1 MTSLKVKYANEI
13 AEAMAKTLGDN
24 NFTNVFYKQAVLNK
38 EAGPALEAYKRD
50 LENVT
55 DENGLIK
62 TWNKYLSSIQEE
74 ENIEEGTF
82 QDAVCAQAVKAR
94 ELGIYGYQVPGCS
107 ANDAWDQ
114 KHISAANLTLNK
126 LTDIANTLDNNGFSK
141 IADIIDD
148 TMHKIAKYKTWKG
161 KGEKPP
167 KGAEH
172 KAPKGWFDKMIK
184 EIKNK
189 NPDFSAKRV
198 REIVG
203 DIWDNELTNKKREE
217 IYKRYG
223 KTKNPNE

>member
-13 AEAMAKTLGDN
+13 AEEMAKMLGDN
-24 NFTNVFYKQAVLNK
+24 NFTNVFYKQAMLNK

-50 LENVT
+50 LEAVI

-62 TWNKYLSSIQEE
+62 TWNKHLSSIQEE

-82 QDAVCAQAVKAR
+82 QDAVCAQAAKAS
-94 ELGIYGYQVPGCS
+94 ELGIPGYQVPSCP
-107 ANDAWDQ
+107 ADDALDQ
-114 KHISAANLTLNK
+114 KYISASNITLSK
-126 LTDIANTLDNNGFSK
+126 LVDIANTLDNNGFSK

-172 KAPKGWFDKMIK
+172 KAPKSWFDKMTQDIK
-184 EIKNK
+184 KR
-189 NPDFSAKRV
+189 NPDFSAKRI

-203 DIWDNELTNKKREE
+203 DIWDNELSDKKRKE

-223 KTKNPNE
+223 KTKSPNK